1 MNNLLIIL
9 DIKACV
15 ITCNNLKSSQH
26 SILSGCQLKL
36 ALKRVIY
43 SHTSNKTLVIKHKK
57 LNKSSYI
64 VVLA

>member
-26 SILSGCQLKL
+26 SILSGCQL
-36 ALKRVIY
+36 
-43 SHTSNKTLVIKHKK
+43 
-57 LNKSSYI
+57 
-64 VVLA
+64 